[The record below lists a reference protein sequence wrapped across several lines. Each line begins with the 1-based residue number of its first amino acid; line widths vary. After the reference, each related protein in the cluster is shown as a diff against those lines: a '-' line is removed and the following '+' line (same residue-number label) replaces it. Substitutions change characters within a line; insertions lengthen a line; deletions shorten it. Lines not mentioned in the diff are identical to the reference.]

1 MEKLWEKLKL
11 IPVLNVINFAYSY
24 ALHFYC
30 ILYLRITSWVA
41 ANQLRRVK
49 LMVNKNE
56 NTSNRLNLS
65 GRNKLGVSKVYK
77 MRMNNS
83 KTPK

>member
-30 ILYLRITSWVA
+30 IYI
-41 ANQLRRVK
+41 
-49 LMVNKNE
+49 
-56 NTSNRLNLS
+56 
-65 GRNKLGVSKVYK
+65 
-77 MRMNNS
+77 
-83 KTPK
+83 

>member
-30 ILYLRITSWVA
+30 ILYLRIISWVA
-41 ANQLRRVK
+41 ANQLRRTKVMVKYLKQVK
-49 LMVNKNE
+49 LIREKQIGSVESIQNANE
-56 NTSNRLNLS
+56 
-65 GRNKLGVSKVYK
+65 
-77 MRMNNS
+77 
-83 KTPK
+83 